1 MEKGV
6 GRPAGRVP
14 WGKERRLKPL
24 LSAEEMR
31 ACEADAVRGGV
42 STLQLMERAGVA
54 LAEHA
59 QRMAGPEGRF
69 AVLCGPGNNGGD
81 GLVAARHLAKAGRQ
95 VLVVLLAEATALKG
109 ESRTNLEAL
118 TAMGGSAGGAV
129 EDFAPRPGDVA
140 IDALL
145 GTGLN
150 RAPDGALA
158 DAIHALWRWRAVG
171 VRVLSADVPSGLASD
186 TGAAFRPTVQA
197 DATLAFGA
205 LKVGEALEPGA
216 SLSGELHLAPIG
228 LEPEA
233 PSVQLLEEE
242 DARGWLPQRRADSNK
257 GTYGHVLVVAG
268 SRGKS
273 GAAALAGLAS
283 LRSGVGLC
291 TVATPEDA
299 LSDVLGHAPEL
310 MGVGLD
316 SDKPLGPVHLEALL
330 EAAEG
335 KDALVVGPG
344 IARGKKTHL
353 LLAQLLERFPGPV
366 VLDADALNAVAGRL
380 EVLRAAQGTLVLT
393 PHPGEMARLCG
404 LTAAEIQA
412 DRVAVAKDFARAHR
426 VVLVLKGAR
435 TVVASPDGRARI
447 NPTGNPG
454 MATGGTGDVLSG
466 ICGALL
472 AQGIAPLDAASAA
485 VYAHGLAGDLEQEW
499 RGDMGLIASDLLA
512 GLTAVWARWNR

>member
-1 MEKGV
+1 
-6 GRPAGRVP
+6 
-14 WGKERRLKPL
+14 LKPL
-24 LSAEEMR
+24 LTAEEMR
-31 ACEADAVRGGV
+31 ACEADAVRAGI
-42 STLQLMERAGVA
+42 STQELMERAGRA
-54 LAEHA
+54 LADRARELA
-59 QRMAGPEGRF
+59 APEGRF
-69 AVLCGPGNNGGD
+69 AILCGPGNNGGD
-81 GLVAARHLAKAGRQ
+81 GLVAARQLALAGRQ
-95 VLVVLLAEATALKG
+95 VLVVLVAKAEALKG
-109 ESRTNLEAL
+109 ESRTALEAL
-118 TAMGGSAGGAV
+118 TAMGGSAAGALA
-129 EDFAPRPGDVA
+129 DFAPRPGDVA
-140 IDALL
+140 VDALL

-150 RAPDGALA
+150 RAPEGAMA
-158 DAIHALWRWRAVG
+158 DAIHTLWKWRAMG

-186 TGAAFRPTVQA
+186 TGVAFRPAVQA
-197 DATLAFGA
+197 DATMAFGA
-205 LKVGEALEPGA
+205 LKVGEALEPGT
-216 SLSGELHLAPIG
+216 SLCGELHLADIG
-228 LEPEA
+228 LSPEDA
-233 PSVQLLEEE
+233 TVHLLEEE
-242 DARGWLPQRRADSNK
+242 DARGWLPQRRPDSNK
-257 GTYGHVLVVAG
+257 GTYGHLLLVAG

-316 SDKPLGPVHLEALL
+316 GDKPLGPLHLEALL

-335 KDALVVGPG
+335 KDALVLGPG

-353 LLAQLLERFPGPV
+353 LIAQLLERFPGPV
-366 VLDADALNAVAGRL
+366 VLDADGLNAVAGRL
-380 EVLRAAQGTLVLT
+380 DVLRAAQGPLVLT

-404 LTAAEIQA
+404 LSVAEIQA
-412 DRVAVAKDFARAHR
+412 NRVAVACDFARAHR

-466 ICGALL
+466 VCGALL
-472 AQGIAPLDAASAA
+472 AQGLAPVDAASTA

-499 RGDMGLIASDLLA
+499 RGELGLIASDLLT
-512 GLTAVWARWNR
+512 GLSSVWARWNR